1 MANLDLKQLRQKIDH
16 LDNQLAQVFEARLEL
31 VRQVARYK
39 QEQGLKVRD
48 NSREAV
54 VLAQCATRVKN
65 PAYVAG
71 LQQLMQ
77 QIMTISRELETADMQ
92 EQQAGRPAA
101 AMPPQEPTV
110 LTVGYQG
117 VPGAY
122 SQVALTQYFAGYQ
135 VQEKNY
141 PLFEDVALAVSK
153 GELDY
158 GVLPIENSSTGGI
171 TEVYDLLRRYACFIV
186 GEKLVRVE
194 HHLLGYPGT
203 KLDQVREVYSHP
215 QGFAQCRE
223 FFKRYPEMQTI
234 PYYNTAKGAE
244 LVAQQK
250 TDYMAAVAGQQAAER
265 YGLAILAPGI
275 NANKH
280 NYTRFFV
287 IAKTM
292 PVTPAANKL
301 TLVVALKHE
310 PGSLHQ
316 LLGHF
321 TASGLNMLS
330 IESRPIEGK
339 SWEYFFHLDLSGN
352 LAEPQVQKAL
362 QALTADGV
370 EYKILGNYVAADQ

>member
-16 LDNQLAQVFEARLEL
+16 LDNELAQVFEARLEL

-122 SQVALTQYFAGYQ
+122 SQVALTQYFADYQ

-158 GVLPIENSSTGGI
+158 
-171 TEVYDLLRRYACFIV
+171 
-186 GEKLVRVE
+186 
-194 HHLLGYPGT
+194 
-203 KLDQVREVYSHP
+203 
-215 QGFAQCRE
+215 
-223 FFKRYPEMQTI
+223 
-234 PYYNTAKGAE
+234 
-244 LVAQQK
+244 
-250 TDYMAAVAGQQAAER
+250 
-265 YGLAILAPGI
+265 
-275 NANKH
+275 
-280 NYTRFFV
+280 
-287 IAKTM
+287 
-292 PVTPAANKL
+292 
-301 TLVVALKHE
+301 
-310 PGSLHQ
+310 
-316 LLGHF
+316 
-321 TASGLNMLS
+321 
-330 IESRPIEGK
+330 
-339 SWEYFFHLDLSGN
+339 
-352 LAEPQVQKAL
+352 
-362 QALTADGV
+362 
-370 EYKILGNYVAADQ
+370 